1 MNLNI
6 SCPISYLEE
15 QVVVKIALVKESKVP
30 EICFPQREV
39 GHVVDEAAGEAAP
52 RPLLLLP
59 APGLRV
65 RVRPVQRPAQLGPV
79 QPRPG
84 GRHPP
89 GRLPHVR
96 HGAGQSAPHRLVI
109 LDPEMKSYISQL
121 LMLCIQTCKQCSL
134 RTLGGRYYQ
143 MSTVREK

>member
-1 MNLNI
+1 M
-6 SCPISYLEE
+6 
-15 QVVVKIALVKESKVP
+15 KIALVKESKVP
-30 EICFPQREV
+30 EICFPQGEV
-39 GHVVDEAAGEAAP
+39 CDVVDEAAGEAAP

-59 APGLRV
+59 APGLSV
-65 RVRPVQRPAQLGPV
+65 GPVQRPAQLGPV

-96 HGAGQSAPHRLVI
+96 HGAGQPAPHRLVI
-109 LDPEMKSYISQL
+109 LDPEMKSCISQL